1 MLVSEYTEYD
11 ALGLAE
17 LVANGDI
24 SAEELVDCAE
34 QQYHSKNPAFKC
46 RCDRNVGPGPRGD
59 ARRLANGT
67 FPRRAHAS
75 KRSWTVLP
83 GCCYQ

>member
-34 QQYHSKNPAFKC
+34 QQYHSKTP
-46 RCDRNVGPGPRGD
+46 P
-59 ARRLANGT
+59 
-67 FPRRAHAS
+67 
-75 KRSWTVLP
+75 
-83 GCCYQ
+83 

>member
-24 SAEELVDCAE
+24 NAKKL
-34 QQYHSKNPAFKC
+34 N
-46 RCDRNVGPGPRGD
+46 
-59 ARRLANGT
+59 
-67 FPRRAHAS
+67 
-75 KRSWTVLP
+75 
-83 GCCYQ
+83 

>member
-34 QQYHSKNPAFKC
+34 QQYHSKNPTLNAVVTPMWAQAREAMRDGLPTGLF
-46 RCDRNVGPGPRGD
+46 RGVPMP
-59 ARRLANGT
+59 L
-67 FPRRAHAS
+67 
-75 KRSWTVLP
+75 
-83 GCCYQ
+83 